1 MSGLIIRLAP
11 QLVSQT
17 ALDNSPPTPPPPS
30 ARLPFPPRVEASP
43 CKSGTTKEDRLPL
56 PPLPHLLGDNSPAQR
71 GNMTYDP
78 EGKNG

>member
-17 ALDNSPPTPPPPS
+17 ALDNSPPPPAPLPPS
-30 ARLPFPPRVEASP
+30 PARLPFPPRVEASP

-56 PPLPHLLGDNSPAQR
+56 PPLP
-71 GNMTYDP
+71 TF
-78 EGKNG
+78 